1 MNISE
6 LPIEILEI
14 VLSQINDTETYLTS
28 RKVCQ
33 NWYRLL
39 QPLKIFSNGKY
50 IKKIEFRYDKIIV
63 TSNLDKLLSKYE
75 YLGYGKSKYE
85 EFEGYEKKTITINS
99 PFKAKSTN
107 YISSGIINTKLYDFR
122 KVEVFNSNV
131 SYPQCTIS

>member
-85 EFEGYEKKTITINS
+85 EFEGYGKKNNYDKF
-99 PFKAKSTN
+99 PFQS
-107 YISSGIINTKLYDFR
+107 
-122 KVEVFNSNV
+122 
-131 SYPQCTIS
+131 